1 MVEFKNTVK
10 KIGLENKEIEK
21 LYEGLTPGQPNEYT
35 GMIDLKMLA
44 EKIAR
49 IE

>member
-1 MVEFKNTVK
+1 VEFKNVLK
-10 KIGLENKEIEK
+10 KIGLANKEIEK
-21 LYEGLTPGQPNEYT
+21 LYEALTPGKPNEYT
-35 GMIDLKMLA
+35 GLIDIKMLS